1 MPRFSQKKKKK
12 KIKQK
17 IKKKKNKKQKKRK
30 KEEGGRKNVDQ
41 LTYCLLLKFQ
51 LHILII
57 FLFHSFMIIAKFSIS
72 LCNTL
77 FNIDAIEKKK
87 VFDHANA

>member
-1 MPRFSQKKKKK
+1 MKQIIKKK
-12 KIKQK
+12 KISKAK
-17 IKKKKNKKQKKRK
+17 KKRK

-77 FNIDAIEKKK
+77 FNIDAIENKKK
-87 VFDHANA
+87 KCSIMQTPKSLLK